1 MKRIWM
7 ISLLIPAIA
16 FAQQETAMK
25 VRNWRAAREATLLT
39 DYKAF
44 LSIPNVAADTSGLK
58 ANAQWIM
65 DRLKANGVAQTKLLY
80 PRTPGQAPAVFGRV
94 DVPGATRTIAL
105 YAHYDGQPV
114 DSTKW
119 ATGLH
124 PFKPRLVEGSI
135 MQGAGLL
142 AWDVINKS
150 VDPNWRIYAR
160 GASDDKAGVFSI
172 IEAYAALR

>member
-65 DRLKANGVAQTKLLY
+65 DRLNA
-80 PRTPGQAPAVFGRV
+80 
-94 DVPGATRTIAL
+94 
-105 YAHYDGQPV
+105 
-114 DSTKW
+114 
-119 ATGLH
+119 
-124 PFKPRLVEGSI
+124 
-135 MQGAGLL
+135 
-142 AWDVINKS
+142 
-150 VDPNWRIYAR
+150 
-160 GASDDKAGVFSI
+160 
-172 IEAYAALR
+172 